1 MMEQVKIKG
10 GLTCRKDSRWW
21 YGQYNADGKRYVKNL
36 RVEIRGT
43 PPAVNEEHGSVQYEK
58 SRSEAEVA
66 LKNLLLEIN
75 RGKDAE
81 DLAQAVHEA
90 RTGGRRVKVYDLANL
105 GDLWEQMPRSK
116 PVSDSHHRISLA
128 WINGFVSY
136 CNEQLPT
143 IKKLDHLAPEHARQ
157 FMDWQEERG
166 ISPRT
171 WNAILGTLRAAC
183 RRGMC
188 SAFDDLRQQASET
201 VHRVPYSPDEL
212 QSIFNEA
219 RQDELLY
226 PLIVM
231 AACTAMRRG
240 DCCTLKWSSVDLAEG
255 FISVKT
261 SKTGR
266 SVDIPIADILRKAIA
281 GEEGNGSEYV
291 FPVLAQQYTSNPRML
306 TDRLRKV
313 LARIGYHDGK
323 SRSSSELSKYDP
335 GQLAA
340 RAEDYFA
347 SIPTEQKREKAR
359 AMFKAYTG
367 GKPLCRSV
375 EAIGISKATGSAY
388 LNEIEAATGI
398 AFIRGKRREKV
409 NAPPRK
415 GDVHV
420 TRTKGVRQASVRDF
434 HSFRTTWITLALCS
448 GIPFELVQ
456 KVTGHA
462 TAEIVME
469 HYFKPQRAQL
479 KEALGKSMPSL
490 LAAGNYNPADTAIE
504 LLRQM
509 NGKNW
514 KNLRDE
520 VLDVLGGGK

>member
-10 GLTCRKDSRWW
+10 GLTCRKHSQWW
-21 YGQYNADGKRYVKNL
+21 YGQYKIDGKRYVKNL

-43 PPAVNEEHGSVQYEK
+43 PPDANEEHGSIQYEK
-58 SRSEAEVA
+58 SRSTAEAS
-66 LKNLLLEIN
+66 LNNLLIEIN

-116 PVSDSHHRISLA
+116 PVSDSHHKISLA

-136 CNEQLPT
+136 CNAQLPT

-183 RRGMC
+183 RRGKC
-188 SAFDDLRQQASET
+188 SAFDDLRQKASET

-212 QSIFNEA
+212 EAIFNEA
-219 RQDELLY
+219 RGDELLY
-226 PLIVM
+226 PLVVM

-240 DCCTLKWSSVDLAEG
+240 DCCNLKWSAVDLSEG
-255 FISVKT
+255 FLSVKT

-266 SVDIPIADILRKAIA
+266 SVDIPIADILRKVIS
-281 GEEGNGSEYV
+281 GEVGNGSEYV
-291 FPVLAQQYTSNPRML
+291 FPSLAQQYTNNPRML

-323 SRSSSELSKYDP
+323 PRHLGKLAEYDP
-335 GQLAA
+335 EQLAS
-340 RAEDYFA
+340 RAEDYFSA
-347 SIPTEQKREKAR
+347 IPTEQKQEKAR
-359 AMFKAYTG
+359 AMFKAYTKG
-367 GKPLCRSV
+367 NPLCRSAESV
-375 EAIGISKATGSAY
+375 GISRATGSSY

-409 NAPPRK
+409 NIPPRK

-420 TRTKGVRQASVRDF
+420 NRAKGIRRASVRDF

-490 LAAGNYNPADTAIE
+490 LTASNYNPVDTTIE

-514 KNLRDE
+514 KKLRDE
-520 VLDVLGGGK
+520 ALETLGSE